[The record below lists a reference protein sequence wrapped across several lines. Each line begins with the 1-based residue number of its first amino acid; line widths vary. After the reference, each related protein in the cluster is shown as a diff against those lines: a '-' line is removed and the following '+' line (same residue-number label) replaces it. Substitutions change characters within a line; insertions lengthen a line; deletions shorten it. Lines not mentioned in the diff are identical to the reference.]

1 MVMKSKLLGAAFGGA
16 AFVMVGSSVV
26 TAARNAVGQRSM
38 DRRCC
43 DEGELNSSSILFD
56 AFEPSGRATT
66 GRRGAIICH
75 EEQLLRKR

>member
-1 MVMKSKLLGAAFGGA
+1 MVMKSKFGAAFGGAA

-38 DRRCC
+38 DRRC
-43 DEGELNSSSILFD
+43 GELKNSSSILFD

>member
-1 MVMKSKLLGAAFGGA
+1 MVMKSKFGAAFGGA

-38 DRRCC
+38 DRRC

-75 EEQLLRKR
+75 EEQSLGMR

>member
-38 DRRCC
+38 DRRC

-56 AFEPSGRATT
+56 AFAETEKQLD
-66 GRRGAIICH
+66 RRRCDERYSH
-75 EEQLLRKR
+75 HC

>member
-38 DRRCC
+38 DRLC
-43 DEGELNSSSILFD
+43 DEGELNSSSIFD
-56 AFEPSGRATT
+56 AFEPSGRGTT

-75 EEQLLRKR
+75 EEQSLGMR